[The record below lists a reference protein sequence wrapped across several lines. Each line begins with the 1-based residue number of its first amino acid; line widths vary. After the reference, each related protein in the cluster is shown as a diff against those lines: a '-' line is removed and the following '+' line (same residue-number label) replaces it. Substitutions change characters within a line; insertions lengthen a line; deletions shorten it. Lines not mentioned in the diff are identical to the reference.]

1 MIIVQTPLRISFF
14 GGGTDVDEYSN
25 KYGGITLSTAIDKYV
40 FVIAK
45 ERFDKKIVL
54 NYSIKE
60 IVDSI
65 DEIKHSLIREA
76 MKLAGVDN
84 GIEIT
89 TLADI
94 PSEGTGLGSSSSI
107 TVALLHALY
116 SYKGILVDAKKLAE
130 DACKI
135 EIDILHKPI
144 GRQDQY
150 IAAYGGFKLIKFE
163 ENNVKVMDLDLE
175 KHIKNKLN
183 DHLLLLYTGI
193 TRNADVILKEQ
204 NKVENINKNHE
215 LLTKIK
221 DNAIKAKEYLECR
234 MFDDFGMLLNESWQL
249 KKKLSSSVSNEKI
262 DYMYS
267 SAIKADALGGKI
279 LGAGGGGF
287 LLLYVP
293 GFSITSVCLEEYRQ
307 LPFKF
312 EQDGSKVIFNYRRD

>member
-107 TVALLHALY
+107 TQ
-116 SYKGILVDAKKLAE
+116 SLAS
-130 DACKI
+130 
-135 EIDILHKPI
+135 
-144 GRQDQY
+144 
-150 IAAYGGFKLIKFE
+150 F
-163 ENNVKVMDLDLE
+163 
-175 KHIKNKLN
+175 
-183 DHLLLLYTGI
+183 
-193 TRNADVILKEQ
+193 TRFTVNSL
-204 NKVENINKNHE
+204 
-215 LLTKIK
+215 
-221 DNAIKAKEYLECR
+221 
-234 MFDDFGMLLNESWQL
+234 
-249 KKKLSSSVSNEKI
+249 SVSPC
-262 DYMYS
+262 D
-267 SAIKADALGGKI
+267 
-279 LGAGGGGF
+279 
-287 LLLYVP
+287 
-293 GFSITSVCLEEYRQ
+293 
-307 LPFKF
+307 
-312 EQDGSKVIFNYRRD
+312 

>member
-221 DNAIKAKEYLECR
+221 DMAIK
-234 MFDDFGMLLNESWQL
+234 
-249 KKKLSSSVSNEKI
+249 EKV
-262 DYMYS
+262 
-267 SAIKADALGGKI
+267 K
-279 LGAGGGGF
+279 
-287 LLLYVP
+287 
-293 GFSITSVCLEEYRQ
+293 
-307 LPFKF
+307 
-312 EQDGSKVIFNYRRD
+312 